1 MFTSFVLNVVPLL
14 GDTVARG
21 LCSRPGGSMCCV
33 LGQDTFS
40 LSPPRSMSGYHL
52 IVGEAGRN
60 AGGDHLVMDSAAF
73 YPGGVVIL
81 LFASC
86 YMET

>member
-1 MFTSFVLNVVPLL
+1 
-14 GDTVARG
+14 
-21 LCSRPGGSMCCV
+21 
-33 LGQDTFS
+33 
-40 LSPPRSMSGYHL
+40 MSGYHL
-52 IVGEAGRN
+52 IVREAGRN